1 MDRSLYCSYGTVV
14 LVEQYEVLRRVLR
27 STVGG
32 VLPENISVCLSVFLF
47 VVFFVCV
54 FYGGYVALYVV

>member
-1 MDRSLYCSYGTVV
+1 MGIWTDLSSYGTVV

-27 STVGG
+27 TVGG

-47 VVFFVCV
+47 VGFFVCV